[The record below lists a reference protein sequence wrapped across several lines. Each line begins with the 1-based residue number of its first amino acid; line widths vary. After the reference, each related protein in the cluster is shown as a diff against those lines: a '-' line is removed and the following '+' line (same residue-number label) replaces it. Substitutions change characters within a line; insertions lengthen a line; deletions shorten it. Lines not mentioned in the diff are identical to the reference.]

1 MTSIDKLQIRGI
13 RSFSPVD
20 HQTLQFQKPLTL
32 CACPHPAHPLRLAHP
47 LTACET
53 GRIVGKNGSGKTVRG
68 PHEPAHRHAL
78 HRRTLT
84 QAYSPPTQ
92 RRGPQALHLSA
103 RAQTIIECLKMGCT
117 GELPPNCKNGQAFI
131 HDPKILAKQEIKAQI
146 KLKFFG
152 LTAHPV
158 VCTRSF
164 SLTQKATKMEYKAF
178 EAALQTVDSSG
189 ARQTL
194 SYKCAV
200 RPEPG

>member
-32 CACPHPAHPLRLAHP
+32 CARPPRPPLRLARP

-84 QAYSPPTQ
+84 QSYSPPSARPAVRKRSTS
-92 RRGPQALHLSA
+92 SA

-131 HDPKILAKQEIKAQI
+131 HDPKILAKQE
-146 KLKFFG
+146 G
-152 LTAHPV
+152 
-158 VCTRSF
+158 
-164 SLTQKATKMEYKAF
+164 
-178 EAALQTVDSSG
+178 
-189 ARQTL
+189 
-194 SYKCAV
+194 
-200 RPEPG
+200 